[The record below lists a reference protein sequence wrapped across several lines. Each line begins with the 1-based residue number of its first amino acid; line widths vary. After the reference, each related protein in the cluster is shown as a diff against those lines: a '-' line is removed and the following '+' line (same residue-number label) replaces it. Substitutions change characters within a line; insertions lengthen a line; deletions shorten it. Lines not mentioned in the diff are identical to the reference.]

1 MNTDISRDAV
11 WREELRTAL
20 TAKERTSIPR
30 VVMPQLPADFRVKS
44 NHEVNQ
50 GLSQGQAVLEASR
63 CLDCPDPSVFKAARY
78 QSISRHSSRISNAVK
93 F

>member
-63 CLDCPDPSVFKAARY
+63 CLDCPDP
-78 QSISRHSSRISNAVK
+78 QCI
-93 F
+93 